1 MATRSSSLIIP
12 FFAPATAPQN
22 NTMTYELSHPGGP
35 LTGHIELT
43 GSKSIANRALI
54 IRALTEGD
62 FPIHRLAAADDTV
75 RLERLL
81 ASDDDVLDAGPAG
94 TTFRFLTGYLSRR
107 PGYQVL
113 TGSQRMKERP
123 IGILVDALRSL
134 GADIEYT
141 ENEGYPPLRIGH
153 SQLDKTNKLTI
164 AADTSSQYISSL
176 LMLAPTLPN
185 GLQLTLEGEIVSVPY
200 INMTL
205 SLMAYFGVAH
215 TWEGQTIS
223 VAPQAY
229 QAREFTVEADW
240 SAASY
245 YYGLAALAPT
255 ADLQIDGLFEES
267 VQGDSVVK
275 DLYARFGVTT
285 TFNDTG
291 LRIEKPAD
299 AGAPPLFEQDFVEC
313 PDIAQTLMA
322 TCAGLGV
329 QSLYNGLQ
337 TLFIKET
344 DRVKAMKTEMG
355 KLGIALYKIPPHMS
369 GAGPGVTYF
378 GQEGKADYTAGT
390 PVFATYHDHRMAMA
404 LAPLALQ
411 NPVRIENAMVVEK
424 SYPDFYRD
432 FKKLGFVITE
442 L

>member
-1 MATRSSSLIIP
+1 
-12 FFAPATAPQN
+12 
-22 NTMTYELSHPGGP
+22 MTYELSHPGGP

-54 IRALTEGD
+54 IRALTDGD

-81 ASDDDVLDAGPAG
+81 ASDDEILDAGPAG

-123 IGILVDALRSL
+123 IGILVNALRAL

-200 INMTL
+200 IKMTL

-215 TWEGQTIS
+215 SWEGQTIS

-255 ADLQIDGLFEES
+255 ADLQIDGLFAES

-285 TFNDTG
+285 TFNDSG
-291 LRIEKPAD
+291 LRIEKPAG
-299 AGAPPLFEQDFVEC
+299 ASAPPLFEQDFVEC

-329 QSLYNGLQ
+329 QALYSGLQ

-344 DRVKAMKTEMG
+344 DRVKAMKTEMA

-378 GQEGKADYTAGT
+378 GQEGKADYTAGA

-432 FKKLGFVITE
+432 FEKLGFVVTE
-442 L
+442 R

>member
-1 MATRSSSLIIP
+1 
-12 FFAPATAPQN
+12 
-22 NTMTYELSHPGGP
+22 MTYELSHPGGP
-35 LTGHIELT
+35 LRGHIELT

-81 ASDDDVLDAGPAG
+81 NSTDETLDVGPAG
-94 TTFRFLTGYLSRR
+94 TTYRFLTGYLSRR
-107 PGYQVL
+107 PGYQIL

-123 IGILVDALRSL
+123 IGILVDALREL
-134 GADIEYT
+134 GADIAYVEK
-141 ENEGYPPLRIGH
+141 EGYPPLKIGQ
-153 SQLDKTNKLTI
+153 STLDKTDKLTI

-185 GLQLTLEGEIVSVPY
+185 GLELTLEGEIVSVPY
-200 INMTL
+200 IRMTL
-205 SLMAYFGVAH
+205 SLMAYFGVQH
-215 TWEGQTIS
+215 SWEGQTIR

-245 YYGLAALAPT
+245 YYGLAALAPE
-255 ADLQIDGLFEES
+255 ADLQIDGLFEDS
-267 VQGDSVVK
+267 VQGDSVVQE
-275 DLYARFGVTT
+275 LYARFGVST
-285 TFNDTG
+285 TFNETG
-291 LRIEKPAD
+291 LRIEKA
-299 AGAPPLFEQDFVEC
+299 AGATAPPLFEQDFVEC

-329 QSLYNGLQ
+329 QALYSGLQ

-344 DRVKAMKTEMG
+344 DRVNAMKAELG
-355 KLGIALYKIPPHMS
+355 KLGIALYKIPAKLS
-369 GAGPGVTYF
+369 GAGPGVQYF

-390 PVFATYHDHRMAMA
+390 PTFATYHDHRMAMA
-404 LAPLALQ
+404 MAPLALQ
-411 NPVRIENAMVVEK
+411 HAIRIESPMVVEK
-424 SYPDFYRD
+424 SYPDFYED
-432 FKKLGFVITE
+432 FKRLGFVVAE
-442 L
+442 V

>member
-1 MATRSSSLIIP
+1 MI
-12 FFAPATAPQN
+12 
-22 NTMTYELSHPGGP
+22 YELSHPGGP
-35 LTGHIELT
+35 LQGHIELT

-54 IRALTEGD
+54 IRALTEED

-81 ASDDDVLDAGPAG
+81 ASTEETLDAGPAG

-107 PGYQVL
+107 PGTQIL
-113 TGSQRMKERP
+113 TGSERMKERP
-123 IGILVDALRSL
+123 IGILVEALREL
-134 GADIEYT
+134 GADIEYV
-141 ENEGYPPLRIGH
+141 EKEGYPPLRIGH
-153 SQLDKTNKLTI
+153 SQLDKASTLTI

-185 GLQLTLEGEIVSVPY
+185 GLRLTLEGEIVSIPY
-200 INMTL
+200 IKMTL
-205 SLMAYFGVAH
+205 ALMAYFGVSH
-215 TWEGQTIS
+215 QWEGQTIT

-245 YYGLAALAPT
+245 YYGLAALAPA
-255 ADLQIDGLFEES
+255 ADLQIDGLFTDS
-267 VQGDSVVK
+267 VQGDAVVAT
-275 DLYARFGVTT
+275 LYERFGVTT

-291 LRIEKPAD
+291 LRIEKAATATP
-299 AGAPPLFEQDFVEC
+299 PPLFEQDFVEC

-329 QSLYNGLQ
+329 QALYSGLQ

-344 DRVKAMKTEMG
+344 DRVNAMKAELG
-355 KLGIALYKIPPHMS
+355 KLGIALYKIPGHLS
-369 GAGPGVTYF
+369 GTTGGQQFF
-378 GQEGKADYTAGT
+378 GQEGKTDFTAGT
-390 PVFATYHDHRMAMA
+390 PIFATYHDHRMAMA

-411 NPVRIENAMVVEK
+411 HPVQIAAPMVVEK
-424 SYPDFYRD
+424 SYPDFYQD
-432 FKKLGFVITE
+432 FARLGFVVRE
-442 L
+442 VPA

>member
-1 MATRSSSLIIP
+1 M
-12 FFAPATAPQN
+12 
-22 NTMTYELSHPGGP
+22 YELSHPNP
-35 LTGHIELT
+35 TLTGHIELT

-54 IRALTEGD
+54 IRALTPGG

-81 ASDDDVLDAGPAG
+81 ASEEEVLDAGPAG
-94 TTFRFLTGYLSRR
+94 TTFRFLTGFLSRR

-123 IGILVDALRSL
+123 IGILVDALREL

-153 SQLDKTNKLTI
+153 VALDCTHELTI

-176 LMLAPTLPN
+176 LMLAPTLPK
-185 GLQLTLEGEIVSVPY
+185 GLRLTLDGEIVSVPY
-200 INMTL
+200 IKMTL
-205 SLMAYFGVAH
+205 SLMAYFGVASS
-215 TWEGQTIS
+215 WEGQTIV

-229 QAREFTVEADW
+229 QPKEFTVEADW

-245 YYGLAALAPT
+245 YYGLAALADSAT
-255 ADLQIDGLFEES
+255 IQVDGLFAES
-267 VQGDSVVK
+267 VQGDSVVAK
-275 DLYARFGVTT
+275 LYERFGVTT
-285 TFNDTG
+285 TFNETG
-291 LRIEKPAD
+291 LLIEKPAD
-299 AGAPPLFEQDFVEC
+299 AKVPPMFEQDFVDC

-329 QSLYNGLQ
+329 QGLYSGLQ

-344 DRVKAMKTEMG
+344 DRVAAMKAELG
-355 KLGIALYKIPPHMS
+355 KLGIALYKIPAHMS
-369 GAGPGVTYF
+369 GAGPGQQYF

-390 PVFATYHDHRMAMA
+390 PTFATYHDHRMAMA

-411 NPVRIENAMVVEK
+411 NAIKIEDPEVVGK

-432 FKKLGFVITE
+432 FEWLGFVVE
-442 L
+442 K

>member
-1 MATRSSSLIIP
+1 
-12 FFAPATAPQN
+12 
-22 NTMTYELSHPGGP
+22 MTYQLSHPGGP
-35 LTGHIELT
+35 LRGRIELT

-62 FPIHRLAAADDTV
+62 FAIHRLAAADDTV

-81 ASDDDVLDAGPAG
+81 ASEEEVLDAGPAG

-107 PGYQVL
+107 PGHQIL

-123 IGILVDALRSL
+123 IGILVDALRAL
-134 GADIEYT
+134 GADIEYV
-141 ENEGYPPLRIGH
+141 ENEGYPPLKIGY
-153 SQLDKTNKLTI
+153 STLDKASDLSI

-185 GLQLTLEGEIVSVPY
+185 GLRLTLEGDIVSLPY
-200 INMTL
+200 IKMTL
-205 SLMAYFGVAH
+205 SLMAHFDVEH
-215 TWEGQTIS
+215 RWEGQTIV

-229 QAREFTVEADW
+229 QPKEFTVEADW

-245 YYGLAALAPT
+245 YYGLAALAPE

-267 VQGDSVVK
+267 VQGDSVAAK
-275 DLYARFGVTT
+275 LYARFGVTT
-285 TFNDTG
+285 TFNKTG
-291 LRIEKPAD
+291 LQIQKQAD
-299 AGAPPLFEQDFVEC
+299 APVPPFFEQDFVEC

-329 QSLYNGLQ
+329 QALFSGLQ

-344 DRVKAMKTEMG
+344 DRVKAMKAELG

-369 GAGPGVTYF
+369 GATDGQVFF
-378 GQEGKADYTAGT
+378 GQEGKADYTVGT
-390 PVFATYHDHRMAMA
+390 PTFATYHDHRMAMA

-411 NPVRIENAMVVEK
+411 NAVKIEDPMVVGK

-432 FKKLGFVITE
+432 FEALGFVVE
-442 L
+442 EV

>member
-1 MATRSSSLIIP
+1 M
-12 FFAPATAPQN
+12 
-22 NTMTYELSHPGGP
+22 YELSHPGTP
-35 LTGHIELT
+35 LKGHIELT

-54 IRALTEGD
+54 IRALTDGN
-62 FPIHRLAAADDTV
+62 FPIQRLAAADDTV

-81 ASDDDVLDAGPAG
+81 ASEDEVLDAGPAG

-123 IGILVDALRSL
+123 IGILVDALREL

-153 SQLDKTNKLTI
+153 SALDRTSELTI

-185 GLQLTLEGEIVSVPY
+185 GLRLSLDGNIVSVPY
-200 INMTL
+200 IKMTL
-205 SLMAYFGVAH
+205 SLMAYFGVESS
-215 TWEGQTIS
+215 WEEQTI
-223 VAPQAY
+223 VVGAQKY

-245 YYGLAALAPT
+245 YYGIAALAPE

-267 VQGDSVVK
+267 VQGDAVVAE
-275 DLYARFGVTT
+275 LYKRFGVMTN
-285 TFNDTG
+285 FNDAG
-291 LRIEKPAD
+291 LRIMKPA
-299 AGAPPLFEQDFVEC
+299 GAAVPAFFEQDFVDC

-329 QSLYNGLQ
+329 QALYSGLQ

-344 DRVKAMKTEMG
+344 DRVKAMQTELG
-355 KLGIALYKIPPHMS
+355 KLGIALYKIPAHMS
-369 GAGPGVTYF
+369 GATEGQQFF
-378 GQEGKADYTAGT
+378 GQEGRADFSASGT
-390 PVFATYHDHRMAMA
+390 PTFMTYHDHRMAMA
-404 LAPLALQ
+404 LAPLALMH
-411 NPVRIENAMVVEK
+411 PIRIENPEVVGK
-424 SYPDFYRD
+424 SYPDFYADLAKFD
-432 FKKLGFVITE
+432 FTVKTE
-442 L
+442 